1 MYANCAVWGGGS
13 GGPEDYFFSGGGG
26 KGQILGGIGQRNA
39 TYWKQVAWA
48 LDRADVKIKNHGL
61 GQYGAELHYSTLP
74 FWQLC
79 ALKG

>member
-1 MYANCAVWGGGS
+1 MVFN
-13 GGPEDYFFSGGGG
+13 F
-26 KGQILGGIGQRNA
+26 
-39 TYWKQVAWA
+39 
-48 LDRADVKIKNHGL
+48 DVMAIWRSDGL

>member
-39 TYWKQVAWA
+39 TYWKQVA
-48 LDRADVKIKNHGL
+48 
-61 GQYGAELHYSTLP
+61 
-74 FWQLC
+74 
-79 ALKG
+79 